1 MKSGWRIQVDGGI
14 YRMPTITDARLN
26 KYTMPSYAQFDINA
40 QYQFKGG
47 WKGLA
52 MQTLVLAKLPVG
64 DEAVT
69 AKQAFN
75 KVDMLHA
82 DLIINY
88 VF

>member
-1 MKSGWRIQVDGGI
+1 
-14 YRMPTITDARLN
+14 MPELTDARLN
-26 KYTMPSYAQFDINA
+26 KYVMPSYTQFDVNA
-40 QYQFKGG
+40 QYQFNGG

-52 MQTLVLAKLPVG
+52 AQVLVLAKLPLHSNLT
-64 DEAVT
+64 ER
-69 AKQAFN
+69 QSIN